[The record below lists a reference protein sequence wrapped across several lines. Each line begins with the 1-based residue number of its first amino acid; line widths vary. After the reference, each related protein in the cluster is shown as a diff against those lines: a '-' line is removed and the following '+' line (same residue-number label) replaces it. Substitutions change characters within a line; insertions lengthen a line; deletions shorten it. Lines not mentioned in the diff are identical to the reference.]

1 MRVKCNACDHNAMV
15 ERLELG
21 FCKAGVGGGCE
32 THGRASLKCVELAL
46 VLKKVGRSV
55 VGGGTSK
62 VRRCCIDRPRQS
74 FDYGVM
80 GVNHPASGF

>member
-1 MRVKCNACDHNAMV
+1 MKLIEGNRSSMDESSLV
-15 ERLELG
+15 G
-21 FCKAGVGGGCE
+21 CKAGVGSECE
-32 THGRASLKCVELAL
+32 NPGKASLKGVEVAL